1 MTAASTPES
10 SAAPGAAQRLAAGQ
24 AEFERKFRLEPK
36 LPSSALLTGAVAMAT
51 AFGAIM
57 FLMFAWS
64 RKFEDWMGGFYVFT
78 ALTLCFGAA
87 NRYLAWRWFKQIE
100 IWSAERQALLAE
112 IEALR
117 REAAGEG
124 PQG

>member
-1 MTAASTPES
+1 MTAASPPDS
-10 SAAPGAAQRLAAGQ
+10 SAASAAQRLAAGQ

-78 ALTLCFGAA
+78 ALTLCFGAV

-100 IWSAERQALLAE
+100 VWSAERQALLAE

-117 REAAGEG
+117 REAAVEG